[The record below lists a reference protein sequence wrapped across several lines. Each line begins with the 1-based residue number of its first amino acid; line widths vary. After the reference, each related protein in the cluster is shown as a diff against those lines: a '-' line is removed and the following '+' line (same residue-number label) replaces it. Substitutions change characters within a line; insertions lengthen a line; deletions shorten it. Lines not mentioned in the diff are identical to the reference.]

1 MNDGDVVISTTS
13 LVEFKPSGNYAL
25 QLFYLKSDKLEDLDL
40 KTKSILKSYYPD
52 IKDYY
57 MKNKIH
63 YFLFDEVATT
73 MTLASEFPHKNSY
86 FRDGYMLAFSAL
98 Q

>member
-52 IKDYY
+52 IKDY
-57 MKNKIH
+57 
-63 YFLFDEVATT
+63 
-73 MTLASEFPHKNSY
+73 
-86 FRDGYMLAFSAL
+86 
-98 Q
+98 